1 MKLFCDKI
9 YPQISENHTYPAWL
23 HGREILA
30 PTNKEVNTIN
40 DLMETRIPGR
50 TNYISSSEELEG
62 YEHVMH
68 YNTEYRYTLCPSGF
82 PHHLLS
88 LKPGMPIML
97 LRNLSPKDGL
107 CNGTKLIFLQFINN
121 KLLLCQ
127 LSSTGKEVLVPR
139 IKFLSDKHH
148 FPFEWSRRQFPV
160 RVAFATTINKSQ
172 GQTLKLVVVWLQVST
187 LSHGQLY
194 VASSRTGHQ
203 MD

>member
-1 MKLFCDKI
+1 MLQ
-9 YPQISENHTYPAWL
+9 YRVPQHTLSQW
-23 HGREILA
+23 
-30 PTNKEVNTIN
+30 
-40 DLMETRIPGR
+40 IP
-50 TNYISSSEELEG
+50 SSS
-62 YEHVMH
+62 
-68 YNTEYRYTLCPSGF
+68 S
-82 PHHLLS
+82 LL
-88 LKPGMPIML
+88 KARNANNE